1 MAVAV
6 LGMRGSGGFTSDE
19 RPKNYRQAIAL
30 LFPNGD
36 APLTAILSMLAE
48 EATDDPEFAWFEKGL
63 PVQRATIIG
72 AQTDENSTI
81 GAGTDVPAANSDEVI
96 AMRLQPDGGTETDL
110 SWIKPGH
117 LIMNET
123 SEEVFLVLQI
133 FNTGTL
139 GTARVVVE
147 RDIGDKFASNPAVNS
162 GDFVTI
168 VGSGFP
174 EGAGIGS
181 AIAYRPGKYH
191 NFTQIYRTPLFLT
204 RTARKTRLR
213 YDAEG
218 PIREAK
224 REALQMHA
232 IEMERSFIW
241 GEREEI
247 SALTAPTLP
256 SELSVTSS
264 EQRLRTTRGIVQWL
278 PTIDT
283 AGSPDTVHH
292 DIGTSNGGVLTEAD
306 FDAWLEQ
313 VFRHGSAEKLGLCGG
328 TALNVLNQMAKNK
341 MTIEAVPTDQTYGLA
356 LNRIITPYGSLLLKQ
371 HPLMSH
377 NPTWRKDLLVVDTAH
392 VKFRYIDDTRYLKN
406 RQAPGDDATKDE
418 FLTEAGLEVHFGGRT
433 PDSGDNTPPSAH
445 GRLKGIASF
454 GG

>member
-1 MAVAV
+1 
-6 LGMRGSGGFTSDE
+6 MRGSGGFTSDE

-48 EATDDPEFAWFEKGL
+48 EATDDAEFAWFEKGL
-63 PVQRATIIG
+63 PIQRGQITGASTDHTATVTDSSDIG
-72 AQTDENSTI
+72 VGSEAAQ
-81 GAGTDVPAANSDEVI
+81 GTVGIMVRA
-96 AMRLQPDGGTETDL
+96 DGGTDTDL
-110 SWIKPGH
+110 SWVKAGS
-117 LIMNET
+117 LLLNENT
-123 SEEVFLVLQI
+123 EEVFYVAQVI
-133 FNTGTL
+133 PGAH
-139 GTARVVVE
+139 GTARLVVR
-147 RDIGDKFASNPAVNS
+147 RDVGNKFASDPAITADIGTA

-174 EGAGIGS
+174 EGAPIGS
-181 AIAYRPGKYH
+181 AVAYRPAKYH

-224 REALQMHA
+224 REALQIHA

-247 SALTAPTLP
+247 SALTAVTLP
-256 SELSVTSS
+256 AEVTPSS
-264 EQRLRTTRGIVQWL
+264 EQLLRTTRGIVQWL

-283 AGSPDTVHH
+283 TGSPDSVHH
-292 DIGTSNGGVLTEAD
+292 DIGTSNGGVLTEVD

-313 VFRHGSAEKLGLCGG
+313 VFRHGSAEKLAFAGG

-341 MTIEAVPTDQTYGLA
+341 MTIEAVPTDQSYGLA
-356 LNRIITPYGSLLLKQ
+356 LNRIVTPYGTLLLKQ

-377 NPTWRKDLLVVDTAH
+377 NPTWRKDLIVIDTAH

-406 RQAPGDDATKDE
+406 RQSPGDDATKDE

-433 PDSGDNTPPSAH
+433 PDSGDGSPPSAH